1 MTDSTQPDSTQPDSA
16 LPDATVVVPAGIP
29 PAEVDIDEALVRSLL
44 RAQHPDLSDL
54 PVQLVATGWDN
65 ATYRLGERLAVR
77 LPRIEAAV
85 GLLRNEQTWLP
96 RLAPDLP
103 VPVPAPV
110 RVGEPGPDFPWPWSI
125 VPWVAGRSAEH
136 ESLAPDQAAPFGRF
150 LAAVHRPAPDGFPRN
165 DYRGVPM
172 ADVSDRVDE
181 RLRRLSTRDAAPS
194 AAVRERWRAALA
206 APTDTPDTCVHGDLH
221 PKNIVVDSGRL
232 AAVLDWGDMTAGDRA
247 VDLGAVWMLFPTE
260 AHEQVWRSYGPV
272 SEPTMHRAIGWA
284 IFFGLT
290 LLDVGLENDPP
301 FAEIGRRTLARIE
314 AT

>member
-1 MTDSTQPDSTQPDSA
+1 VTDSKVVETA
-16 LPDATVVVPAGIP
+16 VVVPAGIP

-54 PVQLVATGWDN
+54 RITLAATGWDN
-65 ATYRLGERLAVR
+65 ATYRLGEHLAVR

-110 RVGEPGPDFPWPWSI
+110 RVGEPGPDFPWPWSV
-125 VPWVAGRSAEH
+125 VPWVVGRSAEH
-136 ESLAPDQAAPFGRF
+136 GSLSPDQAAAFGRF

-165 DYRGVPM
+165 DYRGVPV
-172 ADVSDRVDE
+172 AQAGARVEE

-194 AAVRERWRAALA
+194 EEVREQWRAALS
-206 APTDTPDTCVHGDLH
+206 APMDVPDTCVHGDLH

-247 VDLGAVWMLFPTE
+247 VDLGAVWMLFPLD

-272 SEPTMHRAIGWA
+272 SAPTMRRAIGWA
-284 IFFGLT
+284 IFFGVT

>member
-1 MTDSTQPDSTQPDSA
+1 VTDSDSRVTDSTVAEPF
-16 LPDATVVVPAGIP
+16 VVVPAGIP

-44 RAQHPDLSDL
+44 RAQHPDLADL
-54 PVQLVATGWDN
+54 PTTLVATGWDN
-65 ATYRLGERLAVR
+65 ATYRLGEHLAVR

-110 RVGEPGPDFPWPWSI
+110 RVGEPGPDFPWPWSV
-125 VPWVAGRSAEH
+125 VPWVAGRSGEH
-136 ESLAPDQAAPFGRF
+136 ESLAPDQATAFGRF

-165 DYRGVPM
+165 DYRGVPL
-172 ADVSDRVDE
+172 AQVTERVEE
-181 RLRRLSTRDAAPS
+181 RFRQLSTRDAAPS
-194 AAVRERWRAALA
+194 EPVRERWRSALA
-206 APTDTPDTCVHGDLH
+206 APMDAPDTCVHGDLH

-247 VDLGAVWMLFPTE
+247 VDLGAAWMLFPPD
-260 AHEQVWRSYGPV
+260 AHDRLWRSYGQV
-272 SEPTMHRAIGWA
+272 SAPTMRRAIGWA
-284 IFFGLT
+284 VFFGVT